1 MAAILM
7 THTDHQRLRDVL
19 DRMTTEDRRHFAA
32 LSRTVQG
39 ALRMDPTEL
48 PPDVVTMDS
57 VVSLDEFGTGD
68 HWVLTLSY
76 PWDANIDENR
86 ISVLSPVGTAILGRR
101 VGDVVNWIAPQGVV
115 RARIDRLLSQPEAI
129 AFSSGRA
136 STASQAVPA

>member
-32 LSRTVQG
+32 LSRTVHG

-76 PWDANIDENR
+76 PWDADIDENR
-86 ISVLSPVGTAILGRR
+86 TDVAKRQELQHMCLDAPTFVFRQRSKSDANSFIRSLYVWSRSVRCWPALA
-101 VGDVVNWIAPQGVV
+101 
-115 RARIDRLLSQPEAI
+115 
-129 AFSSGRA
+129 
-136 STASQAVPA
+136 TASRSSS